1 MAKHRKKETKKK
13 VLNTILIL
21 ILLIIIILIIYK
33 KDSKTKTNL
42 LDDIQI
48 NVAEEIEIDGK
59 SEEILKLEELQ
70 KENPDIKAYIEIEGT
85 NISYPVLQTSDNDYY
100 MKKNYKKEYSND
112 GSIFLDKDVSLELPS
127 TNFLIYGHNNK
138 NGAMFNDL
146 LKYKDKEFYDKYST
160 IKFITNTEESEYEI
174 IAVFYSRVYYKSEK
188 NVFRYYYFIN
198 AKNEQEF
205 NDYINNS
212 KKASIYDT
220 EKTATYGDQLLTLST
235 CSYHTEDGRFAVVAK
250 KTTKNDR

>member
-33 KDSKTKTNL
+33 KESKTKTNL

-70 KENPDIKAYIEIEGT
+70 KKNPDIKAYIEIEGT

-112 GSIFLDKDVSLELPS
+112 GSIFLDKDVNLELPS
-127 TNFLIYGHNNK
+127 TNYLIYGHNNK

-250 KTTKNDR
+250 KNN